1 MPNID
6 NETKQE
12 KFVRLAEKRTL
23 DIIKRVRL
31 LSNLSSTKNYEYSSK
46 QVNKILSS
54 IDSEVLELK
63 RSFKKED
70 YKRSV
75 TFNL

>member
-1 MPNID
+1 MLNIE
-6 NETKQE
+6 NETKQD

-54 IDSEVLELK
+54 IDLEVQELK

-70 YKRSV
+70 SKRSV